1 MSNDKELMSEVASII
16 DEAKERINK
25 ARADEAKN
33 ALLALAK
40 QAAEDNMLPTGQQV
54 LFYLVS
60 AIPISD
66 VNADTAI
73 RPPGTED
80 KTVEQLRE
88 EGYSGGAVTKPF
100 TFDTYDDAVG
110 NLESKVGAIIA
121 DYSQQ
126 QKPWASVTCH
136 KEQGT
141 TTYIMVA
148 AACVTVHKVLPT
160 GDTVTSH
167 YDPETSEAKDIDQSL
182 YKAGK
187 RIVQAQYTFTVAPQA
202 MRKQFP
208 ETYKVLLEQ
217 ALKALGESNDE
228 Q

>member
-1 MSNDKELMSEVASII
+1 MSDDNELMGEVASII
-16 DEAKERINK
+16 DEAKERIIK

-40 QAAEDNMLPTGQQV
+40 QATNDNLLPSGQQV

-60 AIPISD
+60 EMPISEVD
-66 VNADTAI
+66 ADKAV
-73 RPPGTED
+73 RPSGAEG
-80 KTVEQLRE
+80 KTIEQLRE
-88 EGYSGGAVTKPF
+88 EGYTGGAVTMPF

-121 DYSQQ
+121 DFSQQ

-167 YDPETSEAKDIDQSL
+167 YDPETSDTKDIEQGL
-182 YKAGK
+182 YKEGK

-202 MRKQFP
+202 MRKQYP
-208 ETYKVLLEQ
+208 ETYKVMLEQ